1 MVLDPQLLR
10 DDPQSFLPDGFGPV
24 NVILRFEEN
33 LPHEG
38 CGPLD
43 AEALSTSGAW
53 DPCVQVVNSDHYR
66 RVMQFQVDGFSL
78 IGYTTLNV
86 DDQIVYTS
94 EIDPTTGQPIEK
106 PMVVTGQLI
115 DELGTNLSNRAIRVS
130 YEMVGAETGV
140 VGCLPEQ
147 ATPMDSMRSP
157 AHLPTYRRD
166 RLVSRSSSTPTRIT
180 TAIDTTTLARLD
192 CSQFSQIRPWR
203 CEIGPFRNDVDS
215 YTFQNGS
222 VFPVLYLK
230 ESFHLDARLIQTNG
244 NPIGGK
250 CLNIYLDPEVNTRP
264 IATSITQD
272 GTGEIEWFSGD
283 PDDNPSRRESN
294 PLQI

>member
-1 MVLDPQLLR
+1 MEGTDFEDRTHRQIVDTQCPNAGTIHHEMVLDPQLLR

-115 DELGTNLSNRAIRVS
+115 DELGTNLSNRAIRVT
-130 YEMVGAETGV
+130 YE
-140 VGCLPEQ
+140 L
-147 ATPMDSMRSP
+147 S
-157 AHLPTYRRD
+157 
-166 RLVSRSSSTPTRIT
+166 
-180 TAIDTTTLARLD
+180 
-192 CSQFSQIRPWR
+192 
-203 CEIGPFRNDVDS
+203 
-215 YTFQNGS
+215 
-222 VFPVLYLK
+222 
-230 ESFHLDARLIQTNG
+230 LIH
-244 NPIGGK
+244 I
-250 CLNIYLDPEVNTRP
+250 
-264 IATSITQD
+264 
-272 GTGEIEWFSGD
+272 
-283 PDDNPSRRESN
+283 
-294 PLQI
+294 